1 VLNALGVVAM
11 RKGDYEAAAKY
22 FKASKTDA
30 SKANQ
35 GVVDLLTGNYEKAA
49 QELADVKGCCNNTA
63 LAYILTDQLEKAEKA
78 IHCECGSCLYMK
90 AIIAARKGDATGV
103 QKNLAAAYKKDASLR
118 ERAANDIEFAGY
130 DL

>member
-1 VLNALGVVAM
+1 
-11 RKGDYEAAAKY
+11 
-22 FKASKTDA
+22 
-30 SKANQ
+30 
-35 GVVDLLTGNYEKAA
+35 
-49 QELADVKGCCNNTA
+49 
-63 LAYILTDQLEKAEKA
+63 
-78 IHCECGSCLYMK
+78 MK